1 MFYKQFNL
9 FMNTMYTLR
18 ANSLKRI
25 HTFHVVPP
33 CNFINIVSQIAIT
46 HSIVA
51 INGTLTVAI
60 TGGIMSKVNVKPV
73 LLNGEQIQALKT
85 IQERERQKS
94 GMGIA
99 PSIHA
104 VARKIFDAGLSKME
118 AGQ

>member
-1 MFYKQFNL
+1 
-9 FMNTMYTLR
+9 MNTMYTLR

-25 HTFHVVPP
+25 HTFRVVHP
-33 CNFINIVSQIAIT
+33 CNFINIVSLIAINY
-46 HSIVA
+46 SIVA

-104 VARKIFDAGLSKME
+104 VARKVFDAGLSKME